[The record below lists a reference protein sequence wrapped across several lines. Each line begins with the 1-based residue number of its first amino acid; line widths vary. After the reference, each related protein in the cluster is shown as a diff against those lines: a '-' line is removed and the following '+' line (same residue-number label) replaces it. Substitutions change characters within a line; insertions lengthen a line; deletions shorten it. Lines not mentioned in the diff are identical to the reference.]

1 MKGAPA
7 RRQKGVWFRRTARVL
22 TNNWQRAHTPEKTG
36 RWHKPSKTCFVCSKF
51 WIEKGFASLAL
62 QMIFWEKIDSHL
74 VALALG
80 FFKKGV
86 FYLLKKRL
94 KKQAA
99 TACLHSP
106 LSFQRGRRCSGS
118 LSSGSSLTRIYA

>member
-22 TNNWQRAHTPEKTG
+22 TNNWQRHTRPQKRGGGTSPPKQRRVYFVRSFG
-36 RWHKPSKTCFVCSKF
+36 LNLFVRSFGLNLDLPRWRSKRR
-51 WIEKGFASLAL
+51 
-62 QMIFWEKIDSHL
+62 MIFWEKNDSHL

-86 FYLLKKRL
+86 FFL
-94 KKQAA
+94 
-99 TACLHSP
+99 
-106 LSFQRGRRCSGS
+106 
-118 LSSGSSLTRIYA
+118 